1 MKKQIVFICVLVAFA
16 LVFMAGCGD
25 DSSDEATKE
34 TKAKAKAAQ
43 MPTKA
48 TKETKA
54 EAEKKDEKDKKKEY
68 TGVVQDRIYEKFVLG
83 TDNGSVE
90 FTTSDDTEFYFG
102 DNKYMF
108 VGDVVRVEYD
118 DAGGVKLAKRID
130 LLEEPEP
137 GFILGD
143 YAANMCWPHDQNSKG
158 KYGSGRPNDAYGNLY
173 DRLQPQAESGI
184 SSPQWRAGASCD
196 LFVAT
201 ALRGFGLT
209 DFPVTLSNQCGY
221 FFGSDDYK
229 EAFEK
234 IDTGGDISKMK
245 HGDVGIYIRAGSTNN
260 GQGHIF
266 IVDKAGGHNWKS
278 NAHYRKGPGY
288 FGVIDDL
295 KGHYDPGH
303 YKYFGVFRLK

>member
-1 MKKQIVFICVLVAFA
+1 MKKQVLLICVVVAFA
-16 LVFMAGCGD
+16 LVMMAGCGD
-25 DSSDEATKE
+25 DEAQKKAVKE
-34 TKAKAKAAQ
+34 TKATTTQ
-43 MPTKA
+43 GPTKA
-48 TKETKA
+48 TT
-54 EAEKKDEKDKKKEY
+54 EAKSTDAKKTKKKEY
-68 TGVVQDRIYEKFVLG
+68 TGVIQDRIYENFVLG
-83 TDNGSVE
+83 TDKGSVE
-90 FTTSDDTEFYFG
+90 FTTNGDTLFYFG

-118 DAGGVKLAKRID
+118 DASGVKVAKRID

-137 GFILGD
+137 GSILGD

-158 KYGSGRPNDAYGNLY
+158 KYGSGRPNDAYGSLY
-173 DRLQPQAESGI
+173 DKLQPQTESSI
-184 SSPQWRAGASCD
+184 KSAQWREGASCD

-229 EAFEK
+229 EAFVK
-234 IDTGGDISKMK
+234 VDTGGDISKMQ
-245 HGDVGIYIRAGSTNN
+245 HGDVGIYIRSGSTNN

-266 IVDKAGGHNWKS
+266 IVNKAGGHNWKS

-295 KGHYDPGH
+295 KDHYDPSS
-303 YKYFGVFRLK
+303 YKFFGVFRLK

>member
-1 MKKQIVFICVLVAFA
+1 MKKQVLLICVFVAFA
-16 LVFMAGCGD
+16 LVMMAGCGD
-25 DSSDEATKE
+25 DEAQKKAVKE
-34 TKAKAKAAQ
+34 TKATTTQ
-43 MPTKA
+43 GPTKA
-48 TKETKA
+48 TT
-54 EAEKKDEKDKKKEY
+54 EAKSTDAKKTKKKEY
-68 TGVVQDRIYEKFVLG
+68 TGVIQDRIYENFVLG
-83 TDNGSVE
+83 TDKGSVE
-90 FTTSDDTEFYFG
+90 FTTNGDTLFYFG

-118 DAGGVKLAKRID
+118 DASGVKVAKRID

-137 GFILGD
+137 GSILGD

-158 KYGSGRPNDAYGNLY
+158 KYGSGRPNDAYGSLY
-173 DRLQPQAESGI
+173 DKLQPQTESSI
-184 SSPQWRAGASCD
+184 KSAQWREGASCD

-229 EAFEK
+229 EAFVK
-234 IDTGGDISKMK
+234 VDTGGDISKMQ
-245 HGDVGIYIRAGSTNN
+245 HGDVGIYIRSGSTNN

-266 IVDKAGGHNWKS
+266 IVNKAGGHNWKS

-295 KGHYDPGH
+295 KDHYDPGS
-303 YKYFGVFRLK
+303 YKFFGVFRLK

>member
-1 MKKQIVFICVLVAFA
+1 MKKQVLLICVVVAFA
-16 LVFMAGCGD
+16 LVMMAGCGD
-25 DSSDEATKE
+25 DEAQKKAVKE
-34 TKAKAKAAQ
+34 TKATTTQ
-43 MPTKA
+43 GPTKA
-48 TKETKA
+48 TT
-54 EAEKKDEKDKKKEY
+54 EAKSTDAKKTKKKEY
-68 TGVVQDRIYEKFVLG
+68 TGVIQDRIYENFVLG
-83 TDNGSVE
+83 TDKGSVE
-90 FTTSDDTEFYFG
+90 FTTNGDTLFYFG

-118 DAGGVKLAKRID
+118 DASGVKVAKRID

-137 GFILGD
+137 GSILGD

-158 KYGSGRPNDAYGNLY
+158 KYGSGRPNDAYGSLY
-173 DRLQPQAESGI
+173 DKLQPQTESSI
-184 SSPQWRAGASCD
+184 KSAQWREGASCD

-229 EAFEK
+229 EAFVK
-234 IDTGGDISKMK
+234 VDTGGDISKMQ
-245 HGDVGIYIRAGSTNN
+245 HGDVGIYIRSGSTNN

-266 IVDKAGGHNWKS
+266 IVNKAGGHNWKS

-295 KGHYDPGH
+295 KDHYDPGS
-303 YKYFGVFRLK
+303 YKFFGVFRLK

>member
-1 MKKQIVFICVLVAFA
+1 MKKQVLLICVLVAFA

-25 DSSDEATKE
+25 DSSDEATTE

-54 EAEKKDEKDKKKEY
+54 DAEKKDKKETKKEY
-68 TGVVQDRIYEKFVLG
+68 TGVVQDRIYETFVLG
-83 TDNGSVE
+83 TDAGSIE
-90 FTTSDDTEFYFG
+90 FTTNDDTLFYFE

-108 VGDVVRVEYD
+108 VGDVVRVEYE
-118 DAGGVKLAKRID
+118 DAGGVKLAKKIE

-137 GFILGD
+137 GAILGD
-143 YAANMCWPHDQNSKG
+143 YAANMCWPHDQNSNG

-234 IDTGGDISKMK
+234 IDTGGDISKMQ
-245 HGDVGIYIRAGSTNN
+245 HGDVGVN
-260 GQGHIF
+260 
-266 IVDKAGGHNWKS
+266 KAGGHNWKS

-288 FGVIDDL
+288 YGVIDDL
-295 KGHYDPGH
+295 KGHYDPGK

>member
-1 MKKQIVFICVLVAFA
+1 MVITMKKQVLLICVVVAFA
-16 LVFMAGCGD
+16 LVMMAGCGD
-25 DSSDEATKE
+25 DEAQKKAVKE
-34 TKAKAKAAQ
+34 TKATTTQ
-43 MPTKA
+43 GPTKA
-48 TKETKA
+48 TTEVKSTDA
-54 EAEKKDEKDKKKEY
+54 KKTKKKEY
-68 TGVVQDRIYEKFVLG
+68 TGVIQDRIYENFVLG
-83 TDNGSVE
+83 TDKGSVE
-90 FTTSDDTEFYFG
+90 FTTNGDTLFYFG

-118 DAGGVKLAKRID
+118 DASGVKMAKRID

-137 GFILGD
+137 GSILGD

-158 KYGSGRPNDAYGNLY
+158 KYGSGRPNDAYGSLY
-173 DRLQPQAESGI
+173 DKLQPQAESGI
-184 SSPQWRAGASCD
+184 KSAQWREGASCD

-234 IDTGGDISKMK
+234 VDTGGDISKMQ
-245 HGDVGIYIRAGSTNN
+245 HGDVGIYIRSGSTNN

-266 IVDKAGGHNWKS
+266 IVNKAGGHNWKS

-295 KGHYDPGH
+295 KDHYDPGS
-303 YKYFGVFRLK
+303 YKFFGVFRLK

>member
-1 MKKQIVFICVLVAFA
+1 MKKQVLLICVVIAFA
-16 LVFMAGCGD
+16 LVMMAGCGD
-25 DSSDEATKE
+25 DEAQKKAVKE
-34 TKAKAKAAQ
+34 TKATTTQ
-43 MPTKA
+43 GPTKA
-48 TKETKA
+48 TT
-54 EAEKKDEKDKKKEY
+54 EAKSTDAKKTKKKEY
-68 TGVVQDRIYEKFVLG
+68 TGVIQDRIYENFVLG
-83 TDNGSVE
+83 TDKGSVE
-90 FTTSDDTEFYFG
+90 FTTNGDTLFYFG

-118 DAGGVKLAKRID
+118 DASGVKVAKRID

-137 GFILGD
+137 GSILGD

-158 KYGSGRPNDAYGNLY
+158 KYGSGRPNDAYGSLY
-173 DRLQPQAESGI
+173 DKLQPQAESGI
-184 SSPQWRAGASCD
+184 KSAQWREGASCD

-234 IDTGGDISKMK
+234 VDTGGDISKMQ
-245 HGDVGIYIRAGSTNN
+245 HGDVGIYIRSGSTNN

-266 IVDKAGGHNWKS
+266 IVNKAGGHNWKS

-295 KGHYDPGH
+295 KDHYDPGS
-303 YKYFGVFRLK
+303 YKFFGVFRLK

>member
-1 MKKQIVFICVLVAFA
+1 M
-16 LVFMAGCGD
+16 MAGCGD
-25 DSSDEATKE
+25 DEAQKKAVKE
-34 TKAKAKAAQ
+34 TKATTTQ
-43 MPTKA
+43 GPTKA
-48 TKETKA
+48 TT
-54 EAEKKDEKDKKKEY
+54 EAKSTDAKKTKKKEY
-68 TGVVQDRIYEKFVLG
+68 TGVIQDRIYENFVLG
-83 TDNGSVE
+83 TDKGSVE
-90 FTTSDDTEFYFG
+90 FTTNGDTLFYFG

-118 DAGGVKLAKRID
+118 DASGVKVAKRID

-137 GFILGD
+137 GSILGD

-158 KYGSGRPNDAYGNLY
+158 KYGSGRPNDAYGSLY
-173 DRLQPQAESGI
+173 DKLQPQTESGI
-184 SSPQWRAGASCD
+184 KSAQWREGASCD

-229 EAFEK
+229 EAFVK
-234 IDTGGDISKMK
+234 VDTGGDISKMQ
-245 HGDVGIYIRAGSTNN
+245 HGDVGIYIRSGSTNN

-266 IVDKAGGHNWKS
+266 IVNKAGGHNWKS
-278 NAHYRKGPGY
+278 NAHYKKGPGY

-295 KGHYDPGH
+295 KDHYDPGS

>member
-1 MKKQIVFICVLVAFA
+1 MKKQVLLICVVVAFA
-16 LVFMAGCGD
+16 LVMMAGCGD
-25 DSSDEATKE
+25 DEAQKKAVKE
-34 TKAKAKAAQ
+34 TKATTTQ
-43 MPTKA
+43 GPTKA
-48 TKETKA
+48 TT
-54 EAEKKDEKDKKKEY
+54 EAKSTDAKKTKKKEY
-68 TGVVQDRIYEKFVLG
+68 TGVIQDRIYENFVLG
-83 TDNGSVE
+83 TDKGSVE
-90 FTTSDDTEFYFG
+90 FTTNGDTLFYFG

-118 DAGGVKLAKRID
+118 DANGAKVAKRID

-137 GFILGD
+137 GSILGD

-158 KYGSGRPNDAYGNLY
+158 KYGSGRPNDAYGSLY
-173 DRLQPQAESGI
+173 DKLQPQAESGI
-184 SSPQWRAGASCD
+184 KSAQWREGASCD

-229 EAFEK
+229 EAFVK
-234 IDTGGDISKMK
+234 VDTGGDISKMQ
-245 HGDVGIYIRAGSTNN
+245 HGDVGIYIRSGSTNN

-266 IVDKAGGHNWKS
+266 IVNKAGGHNWKS

-295 KGHYDPGH
+295 KDHYDPGS
-303 YKYFGVFRLK
+303 YKFFGVFRLK

>member
-1 MKKQIVFICVLVAFA
+1 MKKQVLLICVVVAFA
-16 LVFMAGCGD
+16 LVMMAGCGD
-25 DSSDEATKE
+25 DEAQKKAVKE
-34 TKAKAKAAQ
+34 TKATTTQ
-43 MPTKA
+43 GPTKA
-48 TKETKA
+48 TTEVKSTDA
-54 EAEKKDEKDKKKEY
+54 KKTKKKEY
-68 TGVVQDRIYEKFVLG
+68 TGVIQDRIYENFVLG
-83 TDNGSVE
+83 TDKGSVE
-90 FTTSDDTEFYFG
+90 FTTNGDTLFYFG

-118 DAGGVKLAKRID
+118 DASGVKMAKRID

-137 GFILGD
+137 GSILGD

-158 KYGSGRPNDAYGNLY
+158 KYGSGRPNDAYGSLY
-173 DRLQPQAESGI
+173 DKLQPQAESGI
-184 SSPQWRAGASCD
+184 KSAQWREGASCD

-234 IDTGGDISKMK
+234 VDTGGDISKMQ
-245 HGDVGIYIRAGSTNN
+245 HGDVGIYIRSGSTNN

-266 IVDKAGGHNWKS
+266 IVNKAGGHNWKS

-295 KGHYDPGH
+295 KDHYDPGS
-303 YKYFGVFRLK
+303 YKFFGVFRLK

>member
-1 MKKQIVFICVLVAFA
+1 M
-16 LVFMAGCGD
+16 MAGCGD
-25 DSSDEATKE
+25 DEAQKKAVKE
-34 TKAKAKAAQ
+34 TKATTTQ
-43 MPTKA
+43 GPTKA
-48 TKETKA
+48 TT
-54 EAEKKDEKDKKKEY
+54 EAKSTDAKKTKKKEY
-68 TGVVQDRIYEKFVLG
+68 TGVIQDRIYENFVLG
-83 TDNGSVE
+83 TDKGSVE
-90 FTTSDDTEFYFG
+90 FTTNGDTLFYFG

-118 DAGGVKLAKRID
+118 DANGAKVAKRID

-137 GFILGD
+137 GSILGD

-158 KYGSGRPNDAYGNLY
+158 KYGSGRPNDAYGSLY
-173 DRLQPQAESGI
+173 DKLQPQTESGI
-184 SSPQWRAGASCD
+184 KSAQWREGASCD

-229 EAFEK
+229 EAFVK
-234 IDTGGDISKMK
+234 VDTGGDISKMQ
-245 HGDVGIYIRAGSTNN
+245 HGDVGIYIRSGSTNN

-266 IVDKAGGHNWKS
+266 IVNKAGGHNWKS

-295 KGHYDPGH
+295 KDHYDPGS
-303 YKYFGVFRLK
+303 YKFFGVFRLK

>member
-1 MKKQIVFICVLVAFA
+1 M
-16 LVFMAGCGD
+16 MAGCGD
-25 DSSDEATKE
+25 DEAQKKAVKE
-34 TKAKAKAAQ
+34 TKATTTQ
-43 MPTKA
+43 GPTKA
-48 TKETKA
+48 TT
-54 EAEKKDEKDKKKEY
+54 EAKSTDAKKTKKKEY
-68 TGVVQDRIYEKFVLG
+68 TGVIQDRIYENFVLG
-83 TDNGSVE
+83 TDKGSVE
-90 FTTSDDTEFYFG
+90 FTTNGDTLFYFG

-118 DAGGVKLAKRID
+118 DASGVKVAKRID

-137 GFILGD
+137 GSILGD

-158 KYGSGRPNDAYGNLY
+158 KYGSGRPNDAYGSLY
-173 DRLQPQAESGI
+173 DKLQPQTESGI
-184 SSPQWRAGASCD
+184 KSAQWREGASCD

-229 EAFEK
+229 EAFVK
-234 IDTGGDISKMK
+234 VDTGGDISKMQ
-245 HGDVGIYIRAGSTNN
+245 HGDVGIYIRSGSTNN

-266 IVDKAGGHNWKS
+266 IVNKAGGHNWKS

-295 KGHYDPGH
+295 KDHYDPGS
-303 YKYFGVFRLK
+303 YKFFGVFRLK

>member
-1 MKKQIVFICVLVAFA
+1 MKRQVLLICVVVAFA
-16 LVFMAGCGD
+16 LVMMAGCGD
-25 DSSDEATKE
+25 DEAQKKAVKE
-34 TKAKAKAAQ
+34 TKATTTQ
-43 MPTKA
+43 GPTKA
-48 TKETKA
+48 TT
-54 EAEKKDEKDKKKEY
+54 EAKSTDAKKTKKKEY
-68 TGVVQDRIYEKFVLG
+68 TGVIQDRIYENFVLG
-83 TDNGSVE
+83 TDKGSVE
-90 FTTSDDTEFYFG
+90 FTTNGDTLFYFG

-118 DAGGVKLAKRID
+118 DASGVKVAKRID

-137 GFILGD
+137 GSILGD

-158 KYGSGRPNDAYGNLY
+158 KYGSGRPNDAYGSLY
-173 DRLQPQAESGI
+173 DKLQPQTESGI
-184 SSPQWRAGASCD
+184 KSAQWREGASCD

-229 EAFEK
+229 EAFVK
-234 IDTGGDISKMK
+234 VDTGGDISKMQ
-245 HGDVGIYIRAGSTNN
+245 HGDVGIYIRSGSTNN

-266 IVDKAGGHNWKS
+266 IVNKAGGHNWKS

-295 KGHYDPGH
+295 KDHYDPGS
-303 YKYFGVFRLK
+303 YKFFGVFRLK

>member
-1 MKKQIVFICVLVAFA
+1 MKRQVLLICVVVAFA
-16 LVFMAGCGD
+16 LVMMAGCGD
-25 DSSDEATKE
+25 DEAQKKAVKE
-34 TKAKAKAAQ
+34 TKATTTQ
-43 MPTKA
+43 GPTKA
-48 TKETKA
+48 TT
-54 EAEKKDEKDKKKEY
+54 EAKSTDAKKTKKKEY
-68 TGVVQDRIYEKFVLG
+68 TGVIQDRIYENFVLG
-83 TDNGSVE
+83 TDKGSVE
-90 FTTSDDTEFYFG
+90 FTTNGDTLFYFG

-118 DAGGVKLAKRID
+118 DASGVKVAKRID

-137 GFILGD
+137 GSILGD

-158 KYGSGRPNDAYGNLY
+158 KYGSGRPNDAYGSLY
-173 DRLQPQAESGI
+173 DKLQPQAESGI
-184 SSPQWRAGASCD
+184 KSAQWREGASCD

-229 EAFEK
+229 EAFVK
-234 IDTGGDISKMK
+234 VDTGGDISKMQ
-245 HGDVGIYIRAGSTNN
+245 HGDVGIYIRSGSTNN

-266 IVDKAGGHNWKS
+266 IVNKAGGHNWKS

-295 KGHYDPGH
+295 KDHYDPGS
-303 YKYFGVFRLK
+303 YKFFGVFRLK

>member
-1 MKKQIVFICVLVAFA
+1 M
-16 LVFMAGCGD
+16 MAGCGD
-25 DSSDEATKE
+25 DEAQKKAVKE
-34 TKAKAKAAQ
+34 TKATTTQ
-43 MPTKA
+43 GPTKA
-48 TKETKA
+48 TT
-54 EAEKKDEKDKKKEY
+54 EAKSIDAKKTKKKEY
-68 TGVVQDRIYEKFVLG
+68 TGVIQDRIYETFVLG
-83 TDNGSVE
+83 TDKGSVE
-90 FTTSDDTEFYFG
+90 FTTNGDTLFYFG

-118 DAGGVKLAKRID
+118 DASGVKVAKRID

-137 GFILGD
+137 GSILGD

-158 KYGSGRPNDAYGNLY
+158 KYGSGRPNDAYGSLY
-173 DRLQPQAESGI
+173 DKLQPQAESGI
-184 SSPQWRAGASCD
+184 KSAQWREGASCD

-234 IDTGGDISKMK
+234 VDTGGDISKMQ
-245 HGDVGIYIRAGSTNN
+245 HGDVGIYIRSGSTNN

-266 IVDKAGGHNWKS
+266 IVNKAGGHNWKS

-295 KGHYDPGH
+295 KDHYDPGS
-303 YKYFGVFRLK
+303 YKFFGVFRLK

>member
-1 MKKQIVFICVLVAFA
+1 MKKQILLICVLVAFA

-25 DSSDEATKE
+25 DSSDETVKE
-34 TKAKAKAAQ
+34 TKAKATQ

-48 TKETKA
+48 AEETKA
-54 EAEKKDEKDKKKEY
+54 KAEEKDKKDKKNEY
-68 TGVVQDRIYEKFVLG
+68 TGVIQDRIYEKFVLG
-83 TDNGSVE
+83 TDKGSIE
-90 FTTSDDTEFYFG
+90 FTTNDDTLFYFG

-118 DAGGVKLAKRID
+118 DANGVKLAKRID
-130 LLEEPEP
+130 LLEEPEL
-137 GFILGD
+137 GTILGD

-173 DRLQPQAESGI
+173 DRLQPQTESGI
-184 SSPQWRAGASCD
+184 KSKQWRAGASCD

-209 DFPVTLSNQCGY
+209 DFPVTLKNQGGY
-221 FFGSDDYK
+221 FFGSNDYE

-234 IDTGGDISKMK
+234 IDTGGNISKMQ
-245 HGDVGIYIRAGSTNN
+245 HGDVGIYIRDDGS
-260 GQGHIF
+260 GHIF
-266 IVDKAGGHNWKS
+266 IVNKSGGHNWKS
-278 NAHYRKGPGY
+278 NAHYKKGPGY
-288 FGVIDDL
+288 YGVIDDL
-295 KGHYDPGH
+295 KDHYDPGK